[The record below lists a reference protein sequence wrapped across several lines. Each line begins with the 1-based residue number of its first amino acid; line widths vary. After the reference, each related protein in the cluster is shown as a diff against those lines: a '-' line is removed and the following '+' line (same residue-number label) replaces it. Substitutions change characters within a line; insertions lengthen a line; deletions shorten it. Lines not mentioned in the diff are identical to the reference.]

1 MQSAGTT
8 LRVVAANVDTALYN
22 VKGELPVTLVD
33 DLEAL
38 KARSQETDEDLAT
51 PWTFAGETLHIK
63 PHGSGRQWRWI
74 LHCPSLHLDIGL
86 GKLNGTIAKARL
98 SAALLW
104 EHGPDVALTLLYA
117 FLVGWLG
124 KERFRLQVS
133 EVHLCVDVAGWDL
146 SLADADAFVSRSR
159 ARTSRLVHPD
169 DEECSAAAS
178 AQEDAYTAPSVTVHT
193 NGRMCTGFEFSKKAP
208 HSCVIYDKTRE
219 LARSRKDWMR
229 AVWEAHGWDGQSRV
243 IRVEFRYEREC
254 LREMEVEE
262 AYAFLDQVPGLWAY
276 STRGWLRHT
285 LPDPSDANKARWP
298 VSPVWRLVE
307 RAEFFGAG
315 TPAVR
320 TRKTAGDLRL
330 ICQML
335 AGCSTTAAAF
345 LAGQLPETDD
355 GSVFFRWFYDWMLS
369 YLDDKGQSFELVREG
384 KRLRLG
390 VVSGSDDPAA

>member
-1 MQSAGTT
+1 MKPAETAPQ
-8 LRVVAANVDTALYN
+8 VVGANIDTALYN
-22 VKGELPVTLVD
+22 VKGELPEALAEH
-33 DLEAL
+33 LEAL
-38 KARSQETDEDLAT
+38 KSTSQEADEDLAT
-51 PWTFAGETLHIK
+51 PWAFAGETLHIK

-86 GKLNGTIAKARL
+86 GRLNGTIAKARL
-98 SAALLW
+98 SSAFLW
-104 EHGPDVALTLLYA
+104 EHGPEVALTLLYA

-124 KERFRLQVS
+124 RERFRLQIS

-146 SLADADAFVSRSR
+146 TLADADAFLSRSR
-159 ARTSRLVHPD
+159 ARTSRLVRPEED
-169 DEECSAAAS
+169 DLREAAGT
-178 AQEDAYTAPSVTVHT
+178 QEDDYSAPSVTVHT
-193 NGRMCTGFEFSKKAP
+193 NGRVCTGFEFSKKAP

-219 LARSRKDWMR
+219 LARSRKEWMHT
-229 AVWEAHGWDGQSRV
+229 VWQANGWDGRGRV

-285 LPDPSDANKARWP
+285 LPDLSDANKGRWP

-307 RAEFFGAG
+307 RAEFFGEG

-320 TRKTAGDLRL
+320 TRKSAGDLRL

-345 LAGQLPETDD
+345 LSGQLPETDD
-355 GSVFFRWFYDWMLS
+355 GSVFLRWFYDWMLS
-369 YLDDKGQSFELVREG
+369 YLDDKGQSFEVVCAG

-390 VVSGSDDPAA
+390 VVTTSDDPAA